1 MLNDLSKERGENM
14 IILDQVKKVFQTSS
28 GQVTAVDSVNL
39 EIKKGE
45 IFGIIGYS
53 GAGKSTLIRMLNLL
67 ERPTDGTVT
76 IDGKDL
82 TKVSAKELRLAR
94 QQIGMV
100 FQHFNLLWSRT
111 VYENI
116 AFSLEIA
123 GVKKNEIKP
132 RVLELIQL
140 VGLSGK
146 ENNYPSQLSG
156 GQKQRVGIARALAN
170 NPKVLLCD
178 EATSALDPQTTDEI
192 LDLLVAINRKYN
204 LTIVLITHEMHV
216 IQKICHHVA
225 IMENGRIVE
234 QGDVLTVF
242 RTPSHSVTKRFVKQV
257 VNEDES
263 LNMLDTLSKQ
273 FPDGK
278 IVLLKYF
285 QGNAEKPFITNV
297 IRKYD
302 VDINIIHGKVVQT
315 QDGGYGSLY
324 VQLTGNDI
332 NSALNY
338 LKEAGVEIEVM
349 AR

>member
-1 MLNDLSKERGENM
+1 M
-14 IILDQVKKVFQTSS
+14 IVLDQIKKIFNTNS
-28 GQVTAVDSVNL
+28 GRVTAVDSVNL
-39 EIKKGE
+39 PIQKGE

-67 ERPTDGTVT
+67 ERPTEGTVT

-82 TKVSAKELRLAR
+82 TQISSKELRLAR

-111 VYENI
+111 VFENI

-123 GVKKNEIKP
+123 GVNKDEIKP

-146 ENNYPSQLSG
+146 EDNYPSQLSG

-192 LDLLVAINRKYN
+192 LDLLVQINKKYN

-225 IMENGRIVE
+225 IMESGRIVE

-242 RTPSHSVTKRFVKQV
+242 SNPQHPVTERFVKQV
-257 VNEDES
+257 ASEDDS
-263 LNMLDTLSKQ
+263 LETVEHLIKK
-273 FPDGK
+273 FPEGK
-278 IVLLKYF
+278 IVLLKYLKEK
-285 QGNAEKPFITNV
+285 AEQPFITNV
-297 IRKYD
+297 IRNYQ
-302 VDINIIHGKVVQT
+302 VDINIIQGKVVQT
-315 QDGGYGSLY
+315 QEGGYGSLY
-324 VQLTGNDI
+324 VQLTGLEI
-332 NSALNY
+332 IPALNY
-338 LKEAGVEIEVM
+338 LKEVGVEVEVIS
-349 AR
+349 

>member
-1 MLNDLSKERGENM
+1 M
-14 IILDQVKKVFQTSS
+14 IVLDQIKKIFNTNS
-28 GQVTAVDSVNL
+28 GRVTAVDSVNL
-39 EIKKGE
+39 SIQKGE

-67 ERPTDGTVT
+67 ERPTEGTVT

-82 TKVSAKELRLAR
+82 TQSSSKELRLAR

-111 VYENI
+111 VFENI

-123 GVKKNEIKP
+123 GVNKDEIKP

-146 ENNYPSQLSG
+146 EDNYPSQLSG

-192 LDLLVAINRKYN
+192 LDLLVQINKKYN

-225 IMENGRIVE
+225 IMESGRIVE

-242 RTPSHSVTKRFVKQV
+242 SNPQHPVTERFVKQV
-257 VNEDES
+257 ASEDDSIETVEH
-263 LNMLDTLSKQ
+263 LIKK
-273 FPDGK
+273 FPKGK
-278 IVLLKYF
+278 IVLLKYLKEK
-285 QGNAEKPFITNV
+285 AEQPFITNV
-297 IRKYD
+297 IRNYQ
-302 VDINIIHGKVVQT
+302 VDINIIQGKVVQT
-315 QDGGYGSLY
+315 QEGGYGSLY
-324 VQLTGNDI
+324 VQLTGLEI
-332 NSALNY
+332 IPALNY
-338 LKEAGVEIEVM
+338 LKEVGVEVEVIS
-349 AR
+349 

>member
-1 MLNDLSKERGENM
+1 M
-14 IILDQVKKVFQTSS
+14 IVLDQIKKIFNTNS
-28 GQVTAVDSVNL
+28 GRVTAVDSVNL
-39 EIKKGE
+39 SIQKGE

-67 ERPTDGTVT
+67 ERPTEGTVT

-82 TKVSAKELRLAR
+82 TQISSKELRLAR

-111 VYENI
+111 VFENI

-123 GVKKNEIKP
+123 GVNKDEIKP

-146 ENNYPSQLSG
+146 EDNYPSQLSG

-192 LDLLVAINRKYN
+192 LDLLVQINKKYN
-204 LTIVLITHEMHV
+204 LTIVLITHEMQV

-225 IMENGRIVE
+225 IMESGRIVE

-242 RTPSHSVTKRFVKQV
+242 SNPQHPVTERFVKQV
-257 VNEDES
+257 ASEDDS
-263 LNMLDTLSKQ
+263 LETVEHLIKK
-273 FPDGK
+273 FPEGK
-278 IVLLKYF
+278 IVLLKYLKEK
-285 QGNAEKPFITNV
+285 AEQPFITNV
-297 IRKYD
+297 IRNYQ
-302 VDINIIHGKVVQT
+302 VDINIIQGKVVQT
-315 QDGGYGSLY
+315 QEGGYGSLY
-324 VQLTGNDI
+324 VQLTGLEI
-332 NSALNY
+332 IPALNY
-338 LKEAGVEIEVM
+338 LKEVGVEVEVIS
-349 AR
+349 

>member
-1 MLNDLSKERGENM
+1 M

-192 LDLLVAINRKYN
+192 LDLLVTINRKYN

-225 IMENGRIVE
+225 IMENGRIIE

-242 RTPSHSVTKRFVKQV
+242 RTQVTPL
-257 VNEDES
+257 
-263 LNMLDTLSKQ
+263 LNDL
-273 FPDGK
+273 
-278 IVLLKYF
+278 
-285 QGNAEKPFITNV
+285 
-297 IRKYD
+297 
-302 VDINIIHGKVVQT
+302 
-315 QDGGYGSLY
+315 
-324 VQLTGNDI
+324 
-332 NSALNY
+332 
-338 LKEAGVEIEVM
+338 
-349 AR
+349 

>member
-1 MLNDLSKERGENM
+1 M

-140 VGLSGK
+140 VGLNGK

-192 LDLLVAINRKYN
+192 LDLLVTINRKYN

>member
-1 MLNDLSKERGENM
+1 M
-14 IILDQVKKVFQTSS
+14 IVLDQIKKIFNTNS
-28 GQVTAVDSVNL
+28 GRVTAVDSVNL
-39 EIKKGE
+39 SIQKGE

-67 ERPTDGTVT
+67 ERPTEGTVT

-82 TKVSAKELRLAR
+82 TQISSKELRLAR

-111 VYENI
+111 VFENI
-116 AFSLEIA
+116 AFSLQIA
-123 GVKKNEIKP
+123 GVKKEEIKP

-146 ENNYPSQLSG
+146 EDNYPSQLSG

-192 LDLLVAINRKYN
+192 LDLLVQINKKYN

-225 IMENGRIVE
+225 IMESGRIVE

-242 RTPSHSVTKRFVKQV
+242 SNPQHPVTERFVKQV
-257 VNEDES
+257 ASEDDSIETVEH
-263 LNMLDTLSKQ
+263 LIKK
-273 FPDGK
+273 FPKGK
-278 IVLLKYF
+278 IVLLKYLKEK
-285 QGNAEKPFITNV
+285 AEQPFITNV
-297 IRKYD
+297 IRNYQ
-302 VDINIIHGKVVQT
+302 VDINIIQGKVVQT
-315 QDGGYGSLY
+315 QEGGYGSLY
-324 VQLTGNDI
+324 VQLTGLEI
-332 NSALNY
+332 IPALNY
-338 LKEAGVEIEVM
+338 LKEVGVEVEVIS
-349 AR
+349 

>member
-1 MLNDLSKERGENM
+1 M

-192 LDLLVAINRKYN
+192 LDLLVTINRKYN

-263 LNMLDTLSKQ
+263 LNTLDTLSKQ